1 MPMQLRDYQ
10 SGYIESVRQAYRD
23 GFKAPCVVAPCGAG
37 KSIIIGSIAKQT
49 ADKGNRVLFL
59 VHRKELCDQIEET
72 FTRIGIP
79 KAQYKIGMVQ
89 TLVRCL
95 DRIEK
100 PALIITDENHHALA
114 ASYRKIYD
122 YFPDVLKLGFT
133 ATPIRLNGSGLGDVN
148 DVLIEEVT
156 AKWLIENKFLAPYIY
171 YAPKLIDDNKLK
183 LNNLKEFSDQSIT
196 EAMQEKTIFGDV
208 IRHYEKLA
216 DGGQAIAYCHNIAA
230 SKETAGAFQAHGIN
244 AVHIDAKTP
253 KAERDA
259 VIKKF
264 REGEIKILCNVDLIG
279 EGFDVPDCSTV
290 IMLRPTQ
297 SLSLY
302 IQQSMRGMRYKPNK
316 VSVIID
322 HVDNISRHGP
332 PDMEREWDLKGKKK
346 KQELDIKIKQCLNCF
361 AVYDPKESKC
371 PLCGYAPKVEEKETQ
386 YEYDEAAELEKID
399 TDNFVFKLEH
409 PKATPPEEC
418 TSYAGLLEY
427 AKEVGRKPAWAAIQ
441 ARERGFA
448 DTPQWVKSWNK

>member
-1 MPMQLRDYQ
+1 MQLRDYQ
-10 SGYIESVRQAYRD
+10 NSYIESVRDAYRN

-37 KSIIIGSIAKQT
+37 KSIIIASIAKQT
-49 ADKGNRVLFL
+49 AEKGNRVLFL
-59 VHRKELCDQIEET
+59 VHRKELCDQIEEN
-72 FTRIGIP
+72 FNQIGIP
-79 KAQYKIGMVQ
+79 SEQYRIGMVQ
-89 TLVRCL
+89 TIVRRL
-95 DRIEK
+95 NRIEK
-100 PALIITDENHHALA
+100 PSLIITDENHHALA

-122 YFPDVLKLGFT
+122 YFQDVPKLGFT

-148 DVLIEEVT
+148 DILIEEVT
-156 AKWLIENKFLAPYIY
+156 AKWLIENKFLSPYLY

-183 LNNLKEFSDQSIT
+183 LNNLKEFSDKSIT
-196 EAMQEKTIFGDV
+196 EAMEEKTIFGDV

-216 DGGQAIAYCHNIAA
+216 DGEQAIAYCHNITA
-230 SKETAGAFQAHGIN
+230 STETAAAFQEHGIH

-253 KAERDA
+253 KNERDDI
-259 VIKKF
+259 IKQF
-264 REGEIKILCNVDLIG
+264 REGEIKVLCNVDLIG

-297 SLSLY
+297 SLSLF

-346 KQELDIKIKQCLNCF
+346 KQEAEVKIKQCLNCF
-361 AVYDPKESKC
+361 AVYDPKEKCC
-371 PLCGYAPKVEEKETQ
+371 PLCGYVPEVEERTST
-386 YEYDEAAELEKID
+386 YDHDNEAELEKID
-399 TDNFVFKLEH
+399 TDNFIFRMEFSKGKE
-409 PKATPPEEC
+409 PEQC
-418 TSYAGLLEY
+418 KSYAEL
-427 AKEVGRKPAWAAIQ
+427 KEVAKSKGYKPAWAAFQ

-448 DTPQWVKSWNK
+448 DTPHWVKTWNK

>member
-1 MPMQLRDYQ
+1 
-10 SGYIESVRQAYRD
+10 
-23 GFKAPCVVAPCGAG
+23 
-37 KSIIIGSIAKQT
+37 
-49 ADKGNRVLFL
+49 
-59 VHRKELCDQIEET
+59 
-72 FTRIGIP
+72 
-79 KAQYKIGMVQ
+79 
-89 TLVRCL
+89 
-95 DRIEK
+95 
-100 PALIITDENHHALA
+100 
-114 ASYRKIYD
+114 
-122 YFPDVLKLGFT
+122 
-133 ATPIRLNGSGLGDVN
+133 
-148 DVLIEEVT
+148 
-156 AKWLIENKFLAPYIY
+156 
-171 YAPKLIDDNKLK
+171 
-183 LNNLKEFSDQSIT
+183 
-196 EAMQEKTIFGDV
+196 MQEKTIFGDV

-216 DGGQAIAYCHNIAA
+216 DNQQAITYCHNIAA
-230 SKETAGAFQAHGIN
+230 STQTAEAFRAHGIN

-297 SLSLY
+297 SLSLF

-346 KQELDIKIKQCLNCF
+346 KQELEIKIKQCLNCF

-371 PLCGYAPKVEEKETQ
+371 PLCGYAPEVEQKETQ
-386 YEYDEAAELEKID
+386 YEHDEAAELEKID
-399 TDNFVFKLEH
+399 TDNFSFKLEH
-409 PKATPPEEC
+409 PKAKPPEQCATYPE
-418 TSYAGLLEY
+418 LLEY
-427 AKEVGRKPAWAAIQ
+427 AKENGLKRGWAAIQ

-448 DTPQWVKSWNK
+448 DTPHWVKTWNK